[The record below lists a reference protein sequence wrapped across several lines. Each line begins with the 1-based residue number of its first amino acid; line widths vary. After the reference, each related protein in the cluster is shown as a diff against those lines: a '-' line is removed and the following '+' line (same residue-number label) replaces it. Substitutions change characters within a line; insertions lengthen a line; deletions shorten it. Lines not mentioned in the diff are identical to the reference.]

1 MVSTIA
7 HFSTGVGTVG
17 YSTFVVAIFCFLQRQ
32 LLLKEIIL
40 RQKNLRSSS
49 LRNKFNRGEM
59 VER

>member
-32 LLLKEIIL
+32 LD
-40 RQKNLRSSS
+40 
-49 LRNKFNRGEM
+49 
-59 VER
+59 VERDNTSTKKT